1 MVEMSQTPMPARV
14 SQNLTNA
21 DIDTAKLEGLLENSM
36 NAVFDPE
43 NLAGVGLGLGL
54 QKMEDE
60 DGKMRVSVA
69 RIHNQNTLYTP
80 SPPPSPFS
88 LSLALDPSLSPRSL
102 SLPPLFPLS
111 ALLSPLSVSV
121 SHTYAQTQLLKYTGS
136 G

>member
-1 MVEMSQTPMPARV
+1 M
-14 SQNLTNA
+14 NA
-21 DIDTAKLEGLLENSM
+21 DIDTAKLVGLLQNSM
-36 NAVFDPE
+36 NAVFDPG

-80 SPPPSPFS
+80 PPPPPFS